1 MASEGGNERAATRS
15 RAAVPEKEPPEFAA
29 WRVELE
35 SLGASALRMRA
46 MECGISSN
54 QIDAIESGNDVTG
67 AIIRLIF
74 DQELADRAIDESNAR
89 KMHDDLIALRP
100 SSVRER
106 ALAIGCTE
114 SAIEDAL
121 ARGGVVAVAQLIV
134 DASF

>member
-1 MASEGGNERAATRS
+1 MTPEGGNERVSTSSRTVAA
-15 RAAVPEKEPPEFAA
+15 EKEPPEFAA

-35 SLGASALRMRA
+35 SLGPSVLRMRA

-54 QIDAIESGNDVTG
+54 QLDAIESGNDVTG

-74 DQELADRAIDESNAR
+74 DQELADRAIDETNAR

-100 SSVRER
+100 SSIRER

-114 SAIEDAL
+114 SAIVDAQ
-121 ARGGVVAVAQLIV
+121 ARGGVAAVAQLIV